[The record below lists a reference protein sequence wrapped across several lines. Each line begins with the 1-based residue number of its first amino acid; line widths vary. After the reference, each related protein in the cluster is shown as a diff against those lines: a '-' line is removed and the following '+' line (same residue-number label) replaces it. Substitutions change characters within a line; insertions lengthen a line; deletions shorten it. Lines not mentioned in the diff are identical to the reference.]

1 MSYLRQFVEIGRHDV
16 DLAGG
21 KGANLGE
28 LTRAGLPVPNGFVVT
43 TDAYRDF
50 VDAAGIATSIQ
61 ELAAN
66 TEESQLPSSA
76 QQIRALLHRPVDP
89 H

>member
-1 MSYLRQFVEIGRHDV
+1 MSYLRQFVELSRDDI

-28 LTRAGLPVPNGFVVT
+28 LIRAGLPVRDGFVLT

-50 VDAAGIATSIQ
+50 VCGGNRRVGPGACDKRRGG
-61 ELAAN
+61 
-66 TEESQLPSSA
+66 
-76 QQIRALLHRPVDP
+76 
-89 H
+89 